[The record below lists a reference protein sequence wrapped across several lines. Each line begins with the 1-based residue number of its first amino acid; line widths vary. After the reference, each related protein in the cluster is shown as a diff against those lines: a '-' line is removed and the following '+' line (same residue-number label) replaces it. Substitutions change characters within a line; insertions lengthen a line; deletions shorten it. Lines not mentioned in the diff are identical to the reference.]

1 VTPLA
6 YPKAEEPEF
15 RTVYPAVTCGHDPDE
30 PYDQPASAMAS
41 SELNPSALFGLRRP
55 ASSSTTTSTTTSTGM
70 TGKWEPTS
78 RVAKLALNYQSKPIT
93 QGRIPGQKQQQV
105 FQTVL
110 PSPEEQQQ
118 QVFQTVPPSHWQ
130 SEGSNSGNSSKAG
143 RRSFKGSDQS
153 DKGKREFSSGDKV
166 MYFSE
171 KVHSWIPAK
180 VMGRNTNGTYQ
191 LDCCRY
197 ASVSKMRLVTAEVSH
212 IPPPPT
218 PVAAKVSTRRRR
230 WWLPEAMP
238 TFKRGE
244 VVEYY
249 NRTRGG
255 WVNSMVLGVN
265 SDGTYRLDC
274 KRNMSAKDLCPL
286 KPNGGALQT
295 KTLNDSLFQ
304 TRVPD
309 GAFSTRVHILG

>member
-15 RTVYPAVTCGHDPDE
+15 RTVYPAATCGHDPDE
-30 PYDQPASAMAS
+30 PYGQTASTMAS
-41 SELNPSALFGLRRP
+41 SESNPTAPFGLRRP
-55 ASSSTTTSTTTSTGM
+55 ASSSSSSITSTRM
-70 TGKWEPTS
+70 TGKLEPTS

-153 DKGKREFSSGDKV
+153 DKGKREFPSGEKIE
-166 MYFSE
+166 YFSS

-191 LDCCRY
+191 LDCRRY
-197 ASVSKMRLVTAEVSH
+197 ASASKMRLVTAELSH

-218 PVAAKVSTRRRR
+218 PVAAKVSTRRRH

-238 TFKRGE
+238 TFKSGE
-244 VVEYY
+244 VLEYY

-265 SDGTYRLDC
+265 SDGTYRPDC
-274 KRNMSAKDLCPL
+274 KRKDLRPL
-286 KPNGGALQT
+286 KPTGGAVQT
-295 KTLNDSLFQ
+295 KALDDSLFQ
-304 TRVPD
+304 TRVPE
-309 GAFSTRVHILG
+309 GAFSTRLHILGQLAE

>member
-15 RTVYPAVTCGHDPDE
+15 RTVYPAATCGHDPDE
-30 PYDQPASAMAS
+30 PYGQTASTMAS
-41 SELNPSALFGLRRP
+41 SESNPTAPFGLRRP
-55 ASSSTTTSTTTSTGM
+55 ASSSSSSITSTRM
-70 TGKWEPTS
+70 TGKLEPTS

-93 QGRIPGQKQQQV
+93 QGRIPGQKQQQ
-105 FQTVL
+105 L
-110 PSPEEQQQ
+110 
-118 QVFQTVPPSHWQ
+118 FQTVPPSHWQ